1 MAEERHLGVAIV
13 IGVTGINGN
22 SICRKLL
29 EQGSWQVYGT
39 GRRDRPDWLPTEVS
53 YVQLDLLDQ
62 VDVQTKLSP
71 LKNRITTL
79 FWAAWIPMKTEE
91 ENCDANGT
99 IFRNTLDA
107 LLPGVLRHI
116 CLTTGAKHYLGP
128 FDRWRDV
135 MPAEAPFREDYPR
148 LPVPNF
154 YYVQE
159 DLLFDRV
166 KQHPHLTYSIHRPSA
181 IFGFAPRSYMNCI
194 LALVVYAAICK
205 RDKLPFRFFGSRATW
220 EGLTCASDADLIAE
234 QEIWAA
240 THPAAKN
247 QALNITNG
255 DVFKWKHVWAVIADE
270 MGVDPVPF
278 DGESFN
284 LESLMKGRDGAWDAL
299 VREHKLLP
307 TKFQDVGQFWFL
319 DTMFERAVE
328 NLSNMNKSKELGFL
342 GFRNSEKSVR
352 HWIQVLKAEKIVP

>member
-1 MAEERHLGVAIV
+1 MAEERVAIV
-13 IGVTGINGN
+13 VGVTGINGN

-39 GRRDRPDWLPTEVS
+39 GRRDRPDWLPSKVS
-53 YVQLDLLDQ
+53 YVQLDLLDG

-107 LLPGVLRHI
+107 LLPGALRHV
-116 CLTTGAKHYLGP
+116 CLTTGGKHYVGP
-128 FDRWRDV
+128 FEQFGKDLSR
-135 MPAEAPFREDYPR
+135 AEVPFREDYPR
-148 LPVPNF
+148 LPVPIF

-166 KQHPHLTYSIHRPSA
+166 KQHPHLTYSIHRPST
-181 IFGFAPRSYMNCI
+181 IFGFAPRNYMNCI
-194 LALVVYAAICK
+194 LTMAVYAAICK
-205 RDKLPFRFFGSRATW
+205 RDKLPFRFFGSRAAW
-220 EGLTCASDADLIAE
+220 EGLTDASDADLIAE

-247 QALNITNG
+247 QAFNITNG
-255 DVFKWKHVWAVIADE
+255 DVFKYKQLWAVIADE
-270 MGVDPVPF
+270 MGVDPAPF
-278 DGESFN
+278 DGESVS
-284 LESLMKGRDGAWDAL
+284 LEHLMRGKEGSWDAL

-307 TKFQDVGQFWFL
+307 TKFHDVGQFWFL
-319 DTMFERAVE
+319 DTMFGAPVE